1 MLNVDKE
8 YQGKRSARFAALII
22 GLAMFF
28 VPWYVNGPHD
38 VSSTVGFW
46 NCVIT
51 GGLIVAVSVVALIRR
66 TDYWPGWVFAVL
78 NLWILLNPETL
89 SFAEKEM
96 SILHI
101 IIGVAGLVVSFIWIR
116 RVFGRLPLNRRV
128 VKGRT
133 FRECSSS
140 ERTLFGLVLVVLGL
154 GYVMAIGYLYMTHTG
169 LDGKSGVTVQD
180 LSISYYGNRSGT
192 RLEQMLRG
200 PMSGMRSEE
209 DLNKIVAWLKS
220 GADQAG
226 YDKTI
231 HPIIEKKCA
240 RCHSAK
246 SGMNL
251 PDFTTYAG
259 IRAVAKVDTG
269 MSIETLVKLS
279 HIHLFGIGLVT
290 FVLGFVFTFTA
301 LPAWLKNIVIVAP
314 FAAVVVD
321 IATWFLTK
329 WDPIFA
335 YTVLVAGSVMGLS
348 WAFQILVSMYQIVFL
363 TDDKQESE
371 PI

>member
-1 MLNVDKE
+1 MLNVDKQ
-8 YQGKRSARFAALII
+8 YHGKRSARLAALII
-22 GLAMFF
+22 GLTMFF
-28 VPWYVNGPHD
+28 IPWYVNGPNA
-38 VSSTVGFW
+38 VITTVGFW
-46 NCVIT
+46 NCIIT
-51 GGLIVAVSVVALIRR
+51 GSLIVAVSVVALVRR
-66 TDYWPGWVFAVL
+66 KDYWPAWTFALL

-89 SFAEKEM
+89 SFGDKEM
-96 SILHI
+96 SILNI
-101 IIGVAGLVVSFIWIR
+101 IIGAAGLVVSYIWIR
-116 RVFGRLPLNRRV
+116 RVFGRLPPNRRV

-133 FRECSSS
+133 FRDCSSS

-200 PMSGMRSEE
+200 PMAIHRSQE

-220 GADQAG
+220 GADEAG

-240 RCHSAK
+240 MCHSAK
-246 SGMNL
+246 AGMNL

-259 IRAVAKVDTG
+259 IQKVAKVDTG

-301 LPAWLKNIVIVAP
+301 IPVWLKNVVIVAP

-335 YTVLVAGSVMGLS
+335 YTVLVAGSVMGIS
-348 WAFQILVSMYQIVFL
+348 WAFQIFVSLYQIIFL
-363 TDDKQESE
+363 PTDTQEKA
-371 PI
+371 